1 MIALLTLLLLASLYC
16 LSDALRFELIRSQQD
31 SPSRSGTIALLRLVI
46 LLPLGW
52 FWAWLVALWSQVET
66 LGLLMVTFTGAMTA
80 TWLWMM
86 GWIRTYIA
94 DPNHPVRQAGVVE
107 VSVST
112 LLSFNTWLATF
123 TLPALLVVFLGE
135 QPLLMLLL
143 ATSLFAFGDAL
154 LLVLAGLNPW
164 GAKWIQSEVI
174 QKRLSRIGGSVLMI
188 VAVWAVIATLG

>member
-1 MIALLTLLLLASLYC
+1 MIALVTLILLASLYS
-16 LSDALRFELIRSQQD
+16 LSDALRFELIRTQQQ
-31 SPSRSGTIALLRLVI
+31 SPEPGSAIALLRLAA

-52 FWAWLVALWSQVET
+52 FWAWAVTLWSQTGT

-94 DPNHPVRQAGVVE
+94 DPEHPTRKPGIVE
-107 VSVST
+107 VSIST

-135 QPLLMLLL
+135 QPLLILLL
-143 ATSLFAFGDAL
+143 ATSLFALGDAL
-154 LLVLAGLNPW
+154 LLALAGHSRW
-164 GAKWIQSEVI
+164 GAYWIQSEFI
-174 QKRLSRIGGSVLMI
+174 QKRLSRIGGSVLVVM
-188 VAVWAVIATLG
+188 AVWAILDSLM